1 MRKEEMLTKV
11 RMVPL
16 SELPKL
22 VEGTSLYL
30 WRRLALSGSI
40 PAIRSGGKGKI
51 LVELGG
57 ALKYLQSANLNDY
70 NLQTQKNDKTKGI
83 RELGNDKYRK

>member
-1 MRKEEMLTKV
+1 MKDTANVKTDVV

-16 SELPKL
+16 AEMPEV
-22 VEGTSLYL
+22 VEGTSYYM
-30 WRRLALSGSI
+30 WRRLALSGAI

-57 ALKYLQSANLNDY
+57 ALKYLSSASLKD
-70 NLQTQKNDKTKGI
+70 LKNEATKKTGI
-83 RELGNDKYRK
+83 REVGNDKYNK